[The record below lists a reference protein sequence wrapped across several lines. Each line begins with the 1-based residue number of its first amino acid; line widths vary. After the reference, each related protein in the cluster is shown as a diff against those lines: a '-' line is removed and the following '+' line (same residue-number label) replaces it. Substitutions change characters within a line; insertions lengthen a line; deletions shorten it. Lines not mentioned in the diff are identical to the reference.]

1 MEKFTPNASWRR
13 GTPLYK
19 SDNRHSVPIS
29 EPELI
34 APFDIQEKTAWR
46 YTLFVVHT
54 MANIKNFFG
63 FRKDFRFIFTENTSV
78 CVDYTSKQTKQTVA
92 ICASRWTPL
101 LAKMEKGLSLRW

>member
-46 YTLFVVHT
+46 YTHFVVHT

-63 FRKDFRFIFTENTSV
+63 FGKDFRLKKLSRDFLSVFGGFGISDNVFQRKCVYLHFIQN
-78 CVDYTSKQTKQTVA
+78 
-92 ICASRWTPL
+92 
-101 LAKMEKGLSLRW
+101 KGNE